1 VAGTLRVGILGIG
14 EAGSRI
20 AGDLVALGVDV
31 RSWDPDRRR
40 HVDGVRAGTS
50 PADAVSGSDA
60 VLSLSSA
67 AAAVEAAQSALPAL
81 DRGQVFADLN
91 STSPRLKEEVA
102 GLVEPSG
109 ALFADVA
116 LLGSVP
122 LRGVR
127 TPALASG
134 SGAAAFAELFRPFG
148 MPVEVVEGGAGA
160 AATRKLVRSV
170 FMKGLAAA
178 ALESVRA
185 AEAAGCEEWLRGE
198 IAGVLD
204 GPGEPLLERLLAG
217 SRLHAERRML
227 EMEGAADLLRD
238 LGVEPRVAAASV
250 GWLEELGAEN
260 DR

>member
-1 VAGTLRVGILGIG
+1 
-14 EAGSRI
+14 
-20 AGDLVALGVDV
+20 
-31 RSWDPDRRR
+31 
-40 HVDGVRAGTS
+40 
-50 PADAVSGSDA
+50 
-60 VLSLSSA
+60 
-67 AAAVEAAQSALPAL
+67 
-81 DRGQVFADLN
+81 
-91 STSPRLKEEVA
+91 
-102 GLVEPSG
+102 
-109 ALFADVA
+109 VA

-122 LRGVR
+122 LRGLR